1 MSVCL
6 LSCCRGVYGLAL
18 NQMVMGEPLHA
29 FICFYAS
36 RRWGNRG
43 TRLWIAAWSL
53 SAAWSTIWHSQAR
66 RDSFFPVDHPQ
77 YRNEMCKKYQLCFVA
92 AILAVNSKKLNS
104 NRKYEPCLFRITL
117 SRVKDI
123 KLKEDR
129 GHEVSYQWTKISKKK
144 SAQMTHFNLPFK
156 LGVINLK
163 KL

>member
-43 TRLWIAAWSL
+43 TRLWIAAV

-117 SRVKDI
+117 SRVKGI

-129 GHEVSYQWTKISKKK
+129 GHEVSYPWTKISKKK
-144 SAQMTHFNLPFK
+144 KCTNDPFQFA
-156 LGVINLK
+156 LQTGSD
-163 KL
+163 